1 MTVNMYSTKYWDITS
16 STSDRYNYVEEGTRT
31 LRTPDCYPNSGY
43 AGFDVDVTRFFR
55 RHGESELDHKEN
67 FHTTYT
73 PSDTVI
79 CKPPKNNRR

>member
-1 MTVNMYSTKYWDITS
+1 MYSTKYWDITS

-55 RHGESELDHKEN
+55 RARRDRARPHGEVPHDVHPLRHG
-67 FHTTYT
+67 HLQA
-73 PSDTVI
+73 PQ
-79 CKPPKNNRR
+79 PR